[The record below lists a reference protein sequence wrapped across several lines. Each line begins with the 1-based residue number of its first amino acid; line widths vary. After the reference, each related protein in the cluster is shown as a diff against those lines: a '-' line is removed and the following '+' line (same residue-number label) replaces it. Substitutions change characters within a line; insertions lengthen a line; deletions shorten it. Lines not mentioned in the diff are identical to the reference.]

1 MYAPNLIIILRNA
14 TTKMLSKLLYVKII
28 SGERHN
34 TIIKELIPWFTLVPC
49 THVTLMSNNED
60 TYHMSFYLTVRA
72 KNDNFF
78 QCFSCLIKNNQFL
91 NRKIKIISDQGMVG
105 RWELKIAWLYSFI
118 YFLEMSLNLKIQSKV
133 LFLKFYSQKWHSFK
147 IFKILLFREENYD
160 SSLWRSV
167 KDMWF
172 VKSGIPF
179 QEKKMKHTRRSADF
193 DSVYSWRQNH
203 ATYSQPFTGKPYRRL
218 Y

>member
-1 MYAPNLIIILRNA
+1 MEKSNNMYKYALGIVFLF
-14 TTKMLSKLLYVKII
+14 VV
-28 SGERHN
+28 
-34 TIIKELIPWFTLVPC
+34 LIPGYINCLSVPGA
-49 THVTLMSNNED
+49 HSIMYIRNLPRLE
-60 TYHMSFYLTVRA
+60 RA
-72 KNDNFF
+72 TSYQHSQN
-78 QCFSCLIKNNQFL
+78 IKTP
-91 NRKIKIISDQGMVG
+91 
-105 RWELKIAWLYSFI
+105 
-118 YFLEMSLNLKIQSKV
+118 
-133 LFLKFYSQKWHSFK
+133 
-147 IFKILLFREENYD
+147 REENYD